1 MARNKLKTK
10 RFCKSVADEIT
21 KKTDVK
27 NRFSYKNEDALIYD
41 FQFGNSYMTNN
52 NATSLYFAIVNDKG
66 KVIWQCTSRNDI
78 YDLETATKYFINQV
92 VGMIN
97 QMRGRY

>member
-27 NRFSYKNEDALIYD
+27 NRFSYKSEDALIYD

-52 NATSLYFAIVNDKG
+52 NATSLYFATVNDKG

-78 YDLETATKYFINQV
+78 YDLEIATKYFINQV